1 MKTEFMG
8 ILEQKLFIRCR
19 LLHKGITF
27 LLDSW
32 ESFGV
37 SPLFLCLCFNT
48 ISLASG
54 IVLQILFK
62 NLEGVLWINL

>member
-1 MKTEFMG
+1 MQTLAQGF
-8 ILEQKLFIRCR
+8 
-19 LLHKGITF
+19 TF